1 MEVTRLQLM
10 LFLQILTRIAERRL
24 SFRDKKTGRFISWSE
39 ALDELVKINRRG
51 IHTELYKRKYPRKKG
66 GEQNN

>member
-1 MEVTRLQLM
+1 MQLM
-10 LFLQILTRIAERRL
+10 LFLQILTGIAERRL

-39 ALDELVKINRRG
+39 ALGELLKINQY
-51 IHTELYKRKYPRKKG
+51 HPELYKRKYPRRKKG